1 MRKDDFN
8 THLSK
13 VGVILSVN
21 VQIKTYM
28 LPKVVA

>member
-13 VGVILSVN
+13 VWVILSVN
-21 VQIKTYM
+21 VQIKAYIV
-28 LPKVVA
+28 PKVVA

>member
-21 VQIKTYM
+21 VQIKAYIV
-28 LPKVVA
+28 PKVVA